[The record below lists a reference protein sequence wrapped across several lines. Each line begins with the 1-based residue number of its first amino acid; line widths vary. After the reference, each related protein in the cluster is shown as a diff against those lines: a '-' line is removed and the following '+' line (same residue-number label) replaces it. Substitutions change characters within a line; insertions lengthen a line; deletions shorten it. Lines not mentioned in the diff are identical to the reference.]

1 MMWKTL
7 LSAGSSIFIKGGA
20 STVIIW
26 ILVGVISAMYLSFNY
41 LIGDYKRQL
50 NVANESYRAAETNS
64 TLLWL
69 DLNASLIKIKEQNER
84 IEAVKVD
91 LSNVKASRDK
101 IARKYKNM
109 IIPEPS
115 NTPLDV
121 AKGDLERCA
130 TELAFYKHLFEGL
143 SNANK

>member
-1 MMWKTL
+1 MWRTL

-26 ILVGVISAMYLSFNY
+26 ILIGIISAMYFSFNY

-50 NVANESYRAAETNS
+50 DIANYSYRAAETNS

-69 DLNASLIKIKEQNER
+69 DLNASLVKLKEQNDR
-84 IEAVKVD
+84 LEAVKVD

-101 IARKYKNM
+101 IARKYKN
-109 IIPEPS
+109 IIVPEPS
-115 NTPLDV
+115 NTPLDL
-121 AKGDLERCA
+121 AKGDLERCSK
-130 TELAFYKHLFEGL
+130 ELTFYKNLFEGL
-143 SNANK
+143 NNANR

>member
-1 MMWKTL
+1 MWKTL

-26 ILVGVISAMYLSFNY
+26 ILVGIISAMYLSFNY

-50 NVANESYRAAETNS
+50 NVANDNYRAAETNS

-84 IEAVKVD
+84 IEAVKR
-91 LSNVKASRDK
+91 LIYLMSN
-101 IARKYKNM
+101 
-109 IIPEPS
+109 
-115 NTPLDV
+115 L
-121 AKGDLERCA
+121 LEI
-130 TELAFYKHLFEGL
+130 E
-143 SNANK
+143 